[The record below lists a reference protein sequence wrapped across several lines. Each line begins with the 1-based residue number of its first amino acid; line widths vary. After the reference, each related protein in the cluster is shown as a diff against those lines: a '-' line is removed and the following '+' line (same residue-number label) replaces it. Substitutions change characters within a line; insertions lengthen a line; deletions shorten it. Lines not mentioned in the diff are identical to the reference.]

1 MSLPSQ
7 VNTDKSKHRTPAMKE
22 GVQHTGEVYYG
33 MGPPALKASHSDSA
47 SSSGVYNPEKGHQS
61 LPHYQQ
67 ASSVKWMQDSLQA
80 PGWTQEAPVPAWGQN
95 FGPYM
100 SGVNVRD
107 QMAFHKGVHEGVAM
121 PMGAENQL
129 SAPVEVYRD
138 AAQVQTQGRGLEWEQ
153 HTTAAVMHQAQ
164 LQAYQ
169 HGHKGVDLQGQ
180 PHVPAHT
187 MQGPILQ
194 PFQASFRPNKP
205 QFSSGYY
212 SVFPANKGMIYGEQ
226 PKTQQQ
232 LLHQMQQQQMHHHH
246 QQQQQQQQQHMHQQH
261 HLQLQQQH
269 LQQQQ
274 QHQMQQHQIQQQ
286 QMQQIQQQYH
296 QQQLQEQQQLQQ
308 MQQQM
313 QQQNVSQPE
322 TTQPQVQP
330 KLQQQA
336 QNFGAYPP
344 PEPLPPDSG
353 AKEDDAQPMEP
364 ESEPQTADASP
375 IPDLCSENVAATN
388 PVDCVDSA
396 SAAPRRS
403 RRLSREGQS
412 PLGPPPVNM
421 WSQASKE
428 PPPPPQNGVTGV
440 TAAKG
445 GESQAATGGVI
456 QTTRRRRRASK
467 EINLETLA
475 QKASEMESLPAKAA
489 KEVAPSNIVP
499 LVIPVSVPVHK
510 NQAESQGGW
519 TQGRAGQVERTAG
532 QADRKPSVI
541 VARRRSLR
549 NSVTESFGQ

>member
-1 MSLPSQ
+1 

-138 AAQVQTQGRGLEWEQ
+138 AAQAQTQGRGLEWEQ

-194 PFQASFRPNKP
+194 PFQASFRPNKQ

-212 SVFPANKGMIYGEQ
+212 S
-226 PKTQQQ
+226 
-232 LLHQMQQQQMHHHH
+232 
-246 QQQQQQQQQHMHQQH
+246 
-261 HLQLQQQH
+261 
-269 LQQQQ
+269 
-274 QHQMQQHQIQQQ
+274 
-286 QMQQIQQQYH
+286 
-296 QQQLQEQQQLQQ
+296 
-308 MQQQM
+308 
-313 QQQNVSQPE
+313 PE

-336 QNFGAYPP
+336 QNFGVYPP

-375 IPDLCSENVAATN
+375 IPDLCSENVATTN
-388 PVDCVDSA
+388 PEDCVDSA

-428 PPPPPQNGVTGV
+428 PPPPPPPQNGVTGV

-456 QTTRRRRRASK
+456 QTTRRKRRASK

-489 KEVAPSNIVP
+489 KVKKKSTLTLLYPIY
-499 LVIPVSVPVHK
+499 
-510 NQAESQGGW
+510 
-519 TQGRAGQVERTAG
+519 
-532 QADRKPSVI
+532 
-541 VARRRSLR
+541 
-549 NSVTESFGQ
+549 